1 MPPFVGMQ
9 APSEHLVWPVGQL
22 AAQALFA
29 HTWPLEHIVEQ
40 VPQWVASEAT
50 QLPPQASRPALQ
62 RHWPPWQ
69 V

>member
-1 MPPFVGMQ
+1 MQ
-9 APSEHLVWPVGQL
+9 APSVHFVWSVGQL

-29 HTWPLEHIVEQ
+29 HTWPLEHFVEH
-40 VPQWVASEAT
+40 VPQCMASEPT
-50 QLPPQASRPALQ
+50 QLPSQASRPALQ